1 MKRCKIVI
9 KDGFLLLTMPN
20 GDIIPMQ
27 TDIKIS
33 QDMENSTATLTV
45 LVDVTNI
52 KNIDRWRK

>member
-33 QDMENSTATLTV
+33 QDMENSTATVTV
-45 LVDVTNI
+45 HVDSTNI
-52 KNIDRWRK
+52 KNVN